1 MDISIVKKWRLEAGA
16 SGELMWL
23 LLLLRLE
30 ISLLSQEV
38 DFIGTCMTEVDLCIA
53 QVSAI

>member
-1 MDISIVKKWRLEAGA
+1 MDISIVKKWRLEVGA

-23 LLLLRLE
+23 FLLRLE